1 MPPFRAQL
9 GIKLGM
15 ASWPTG
21 MALKHLLVVG
31 VLGGIGFTMSLFLIQ
46 CSFAGVPQLAATA
59 KLAVLFGS
67 LAAAAAGAGLLA
79 LFPAPPA
86 AALPPKLAAA

>member
-1 MPPFRAQL
+1 
-9 GIKLGM
+9 M

-46 CSFAGVPQLAATA
+46 CSFAGLPQLAATA

-79 LFPAPPA
+79 LFPAQPA
-86 AALPPKLAAA
+86 AAAPPKLAAA

>member
-1 MPPFRAQL
+1 
-9 GIKLGM
+9 
-15 ASWPTG
+15 

-46 CSFAGVPQLAATA
+46 CSFAGSLHLAATA
-59 KLAVLFGS
+59 KLAVLVGS

-79 LFPAPPA
+79 LFPAHTPTPELQA
-86 AALPPKLAAA
+86 AAA